1 MRLFLL
7 LLLVTLSFLST
18 QCQPTCSQGVPAD
31 GSIPFHWSRRDFT
44 LLISTISI
52 PTTRGGT
59 KAAIVLN
66 GTIPGPRL
74 DVSANDWVS
83 IKVINE
89 LTTVT
94 ALHWHGLLLYS
105 TPHLDG
111 IPGLTQCGIPPG
123 GSMTYSFCAAPSGT
137 LWYHGHIDGQYIE
150 GLYGPLIIASA
161 NASALTSPSQYE
173 HDWVWQAADFYNQN
187 VVSTLLPW
195 FLSPA
200 SEGREPQPDS
210 LVVNGAFSAVSHVY
224 TQSNETALLR
234 LINSGSQCMLSYS
247 IDGVALTVVE
257 VEGTE
262 VYPYTVSSIMLNVAQ
277 RTVVTVSFADLRAR
291 YPLLPAIY
299 YRITLVC
306 DADFD
311 EPFTPPYESNFT
323 QFTNWTGVIH
333 LDSPGSTSAPPY
345 GVDGSDRPTL
355 PIGTPAPLE
364 TNLLDARP
372 INYDAVRSRIAVGS
386 VPSATQSLALEIS
399 FQDDALGVNRGY
411 INNVTYDMTHLLA
424 LDSNSSAMTD
434 SMMPTLYDA
443 YIAPA
448 PSTTSTVIVGDGAG
462 HYAVPYGA
470 VLDVTLFNKDAG
482 EHPFHLHGQP
492 FWLLATS
499 DYPEAES
506 LYAGAW
512 LMRDTVSIPA
522 EGWAKLRF
530 IADNP
535 GVWMLHCHMDWHME
549 AGLSVVLNV
558 GLERVNPGFIY
569 MAPQAY
575 SQCSPSIQSQ
585 LQSAQFVWTAS
596 SSSSQ
601 LTQNGKT
608 ALGVV
613 FGVGIPVL
621 IAALLTWWWM
631 SRGGR
636 WRKFVTSDDEEVR
649 YQAHEVELGE

>member
-1 MRLFLL
+1 MRRLL
-7 LLLVTLSFLST
+7 LLLLATLSFLPIQS
-18 QCQPTCSQGVPAD
+18 QLTCSQGVSAD
-31 GSIPFHWSRRDFT
+31 GNLPSDWSRRDFT
-44 LLISTISI
+44 LVISTITI
-52 PTTRGGT
+52 PTTRNST
-59 KAAIVLN
+59 KAAIVIN

-83 IKVINE
+83 ITVINQ
-89 LTTVT
+89 LSTVT

-111 IPGLTQCGIPPG
+111 VPGLTQCGIPAG

-137 LWYHGHIDGQYIE
+137 FWYHGHIDGQYIE

-161 NASALTSPSQYE
+161 NHSSLTSASLYQ

-210 LVVNGAFSAVSHVY
+210 LVVNGAFSRVSHLY
-224 TQSNETALLR
+224 AQSNETALLR
-234 LINSGSQCMLSYS
+234 LINSASLCMLAFA

-262 VYPYTVSSIMLNVAQ
+262 VQPYTVSSIMLNVAQ
-277 RTVVTVSFADLRAR
+277 RTVVSVSFADLRAR
-291 YPLLPAIY
+291 YPLIPAIY
-299 YRITLVC
+299 YRVTLVC
-306 DADFD
+306 DADFE
-311 EPFTPPYESNFT
+311 EPFAPPYESNFT
-323 QFTNWTGVIH
+323 QFTNWTGIIH
-333 LDSPGSTSAPPY
+333 LDSPGSTSSPPY
-345 GVDGSDRPTL
+345 GTDNNDGPTL
-355 PIGTPAPLE
+355 PVGTPAPLE
-364 TNLLDARP
+364 MNLLDARP
-372 INYDAVRSRIAVGS
+372 INYDAVRSGVAVGS
-386 VPSATQSLALEIS
+386 IPSATQSLALEII
-399 FQDDALGVNRGY
+399 FQDDVWGVNRGY

-424 LDSNSSAMTD
+424 LDPNSAAMTD

-443 YIAPA
+443 YISPA
-448 PSTTSTVIVGDGAG
+448 PSSTSTVIVGDGAG
-462 HYAVPYGA
+462 SYAIPYGA
-470 VLDVTLFNKDAG
+470 VLDVTLINKDTG

-549 AGLSVVLNV
+549 AGLSVVFDV

-585 LQSAQFVWTAS
+585 LQSAQLAWTAPS
-596 SSSSQ
+596 SSFQ
-601 LTQNGKT
+601 LSQNGKI

-613 FGVGIPVL
+613 FGIGVPVFL
-621 IAALLTWWWM
+621 AAVITWWWM
-631 SRGGR
+631 SRADRGR
-636 WRKFVTSDDEEVR
+636 KDVTSDEVGVR
-649 YQAHEVELGE
+649 YRAHEVELEE